1 MTASLFNLF
10 ARLTEFLGRIL
21 GPYYEIA
28 LHDLQDPQHS
38 LVAIANSHVSG
49 RAIGAPL
56 TEAALKFLQ
65 DDSLT
70 ASDCRLNYTG
80 FTAGGKTLRSSTF
93 LIREQG
99 QPAGMLCINFDDS
112 KFKAVSESVLKLCHP
127 DAFVDSNFKFD
138 EARVLEK
145 AADAQAERFTPDGV
159 AAAIA
164 RFAAEQG
171 VPAQGLRPP
180 GAGCSSASWIKRA
193 FPGQGRRA
201 GSRRSAGRLPGHHLP
216 CPQPGAQGT
225 LKAQSSCRLP
235 PAPVIGFRANRRGE
249 TSSRKR
255 LK

>member
-1 MTASLFNLF
+1 MTAPLFHLL

-28 LHDLQDPQHS
+28 LHDLKDPEHS

-56 TEAALKFLQ
+56 TETALKFLQ

-70 ASDCRLNYTG
+70 ASDFRLNYTG
-80 FTAGGKTLRSSTF
+80 FTTGGKTLRSSTF

-99 QPAGMLCINFDDS
+99 KPAGMLCINFDDS

-145 AADAQAERFTPDGV
+145 GAGSQAEHFVPGGLGE
-159 AAAIA
+159 AIA
-164 RFAAEQG
+164 RFRAE
-171 VPAQGLRPP
+171 L
-180 GAGCSSASWIKRA
+180 GAGMQGSASA
-193 FPGQGRRA
+193 QRRA
-201 GSRRSAGRLPGHHLP
+201 LIRHLDQEGHFRVK
-216 CPQPGAQGT
+216 GAVQAAAAALGVSQAT
-225 LKAQSSCRLP
+225 
-235 PAPVIGFRANRRGE
+235 VYRAL
-249 TSSRKR
+249 SQARKEQ
-255 LK
+255 

>member
-171 VPAQGLRPP
+171 VSAQGL
-180 GAGCSSASWIKRA
+180 
-193 FPGQGRRA
+193 
-201 GSRRSAGRLPGHHLP
+201 
-216 CPQPGAQGT
+216 
-225 LKAQSSCRLP
+225 P
-235 PAPVIGFRANRRGE
+235 PARRRLLVRQLDQKGLFLVKGAVQEAAAALGVSQATIYRAL
-249 TSSRKR
+249 SQARKEP
-255 LK
+255 

>member
-171 VPAQGLRPP
+171 VSAQGL
-180 GAGCSSASWIKRA
+180 
-193 FPGQGRRA
+193 
-201 GSRRSAGRLPGHHLP
+201 
-216 CPQPGAQGT
+216 
-225 LKAQSSCRLP
+225 P
-235 PAPVIGFRANRRGE
+235 PARRRLLVRQLDQKGLFLVKGAVQEAAAALGVSQATIYRAL
-249 TSSRKR
+249 SQARKES
-255 LK
+255 

>member
-171 VPAQGLRPP
+171 VPAQGL
-180 GAGCSSASWIKRA
+180 
-193 FPGQGRRA
+193 
-201 GSRRSAGRLPGHHLP
+201 
-216 CPQPGAQGT
+216 
-225 LKAQSSCRLP
+225 P
-235 PAPVIGFRANRRGE
+235 PARRRLLVRQLDQKGLFLVKGAVQEAAAALGVSQATIYRAL
-249 TSSRKR
+249 SQARKEP
-255 LK
+255 